1 MRALIFVLALVA
13 TPLALGI
20 AQMPGNSSCDN
31 GNGDDSR
38 SDSGQ
43 ANAHQGLCAPQP
55 PPPPPPPPPGCV
67 NSTGS
72 GGTGSITGTVMLDV
86 TFTGL
91 AGWCIDVSGPG
102 VTAQAVTDASGN
114 YVVPGLP
121 AGSYLVCEEV
131 QTGFQET
138 SPTSG
143 PTCPSGIGW
152 TISVFDN
159 AESGFVS
166 FTNLPL

>member
-1 MRALIFVLALVA
+1 MRALILVLALVA
-13 TPLALGI
+13 TPLALGMS
-20 AQMPGNSSCDN
+20 QMPGSSSCDN
-31 GNGDDSR
+31 GNGDQNR

-43 ANAHQGLCAPQP
+43 AHAHQGLCAPQP
-55 PPPPPPPPPGCV
+55 PPPPPPPAGCV

-86 TFTGL
+86 TFTGQ
-91 AGWCIDVSGPG
+91 AGWCIDVSGP

-159 AESGFVS
+159 SESGFVS